1 MNYDSKYEYDYEK
14 KDLKYKTFT
23 NSLVGYLTNT
33 MFYFL
38 LIGVP
43 VILILFFISF
53 FYEPRK

>member
-1 MNYDSKYEYDYEK
+1 MNYEYDYEK

-38 LIGVP
+38 LIGIP
-43 VILILFFISF
+43 VILILFLISF